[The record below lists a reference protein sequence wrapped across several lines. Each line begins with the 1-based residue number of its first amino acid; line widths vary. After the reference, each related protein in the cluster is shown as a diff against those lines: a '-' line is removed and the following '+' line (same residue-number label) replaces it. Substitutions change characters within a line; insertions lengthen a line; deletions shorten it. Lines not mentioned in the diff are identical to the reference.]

1 MSKPNLREPAEIRA
15 EKKKPKLM
23 LFLDKE
29 CKIPLDTV
37 GFDDIVEVGTTATKK
52 VYLKN
57 ISEQIIDQIQV
68 EIDDPEANVKLSTDS
83 LTAGEVAELTVY
95 WNPSPDRLSG
105 LNAPIKVKGRVIYS

>member
-68 EIDDPEANVKLSTDS
+68 EINDPEANVKLSTDS

-95 WNPSPDRLSG
+95 WNPSPHRLSG